1 MFGDWDFASIKG
13 TLLDANSNGR
23 YGLKETSAW
32 AVGGRV
38 GYLITP
44 QILSYFTG
52 GYAAAQFKGATG
64 GCATPAVPAACPV
77 AVITL
82 PKSDYTG
89 YFLGGGTEVLLG
101 FAPGWS
107 VKTEYRLAQYSAQTV
122 AFTSAPAI
130 PGGATATI
138 KPVVQT
144 IRSELVYK
152 FNWGR

>member
-1 MFGDWDFASIKG
+1 M
-13 TLLDANSNGR
+13 
-23 YGLKETSAW
+23 
-32 AVGGRV
+32 
-38 GYLITP
+38 
-44 QILSYFTG
+44 
-52 GYAAAQFKGATG
+52 
-64 GCATPAVPAACPV
+64 
-77 AVITL
+77 ITL

-101 FAPGWS
+101 FAPGLS

-122 AFTSAPAI
+122 GFTSAPAI